1 MNLLAFVFFTFQ
13 GDEKRGGGRYDD
25 EEYAYD
31 ALNDET
37 FGANSKEV
45 WDEALHENLSRI
57 EGKIEGP
64 AIPPQESDEE
74 YDSDLD
80 INFDRLK
87 LDDCDIAID
96 DTDLYK
102 IQLDP
107 SVWTSPDN
115 KYNKPLTPSHKT
127 AAAANRNNYSEP
139 DYGRQQNYQQTPTL
153 AQQTNALQQLIGAT
167 PTATTKMMSLE
178 DIERNLINQQL
189 QQQQHKMIQEKL
201 VAIQTKVGQ

>member
-1 MNLLAFVFFTFQ
+1 MQ
-13 GDEKRGGGRYDD
+13 GDERRGGGRYDD
-25 EEYAYD
+25 EEFAYD

-37 FGANSKEV
+37 FGANSKED

-57 EGKIEGP
+57 EGKIEVKE
-64 AIPPQESDEE
+64 IPPPESEEE

-115 KYNKPLTPSHKT
+115 KYNKPLTPSHKVVST
-127 AAAANRNNYSEP
+127 PNRNNYVEQ
-139 DYGRQQNYQQTPTL
+139 DYGRQQNFQSLQQPSL

-167 PTATTKMMSLE
+167 PASASTKMMSLE

-201 VAIQTKVGQ
+201 VAIQTKVRF